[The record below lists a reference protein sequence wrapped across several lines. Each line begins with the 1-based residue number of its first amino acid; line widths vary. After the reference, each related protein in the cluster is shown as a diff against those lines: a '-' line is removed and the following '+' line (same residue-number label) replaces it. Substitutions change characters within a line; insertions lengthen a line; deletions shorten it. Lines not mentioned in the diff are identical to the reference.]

1 MAAVPTKGNLIA
13 VKKSLDLS
21 RVGYE
26 LLDRK
31 RNILIREMMSYIDA
45 AAELQDKVDSTYA
58 AAYAAL
64 MRANTTMGNCAD
76 VASTMPVDDSL
87 SISFR
92 SVMGVELPTVTVT
105 EEPAVRA
112 MPFGL
117 ASSCSMLDEAYMR
130 FMEVKRLTAK
140 LSEVENC
147 VYRLADAI
155 KKTQKRANA
164 LKNILIPRFEEE
176 VRFITDALDEKERE
190 EFARLK
196 VIKSMKDDQ

>member
-1 MAAVPTKGNLIA
+1 MPAVPTKGNLIA
-13 VKKSLDLS
+13 AKKSLDLS

-45 AAELQDKVDSTYA
+45 ASQLQSKVDETYA
-58 AAYAAL
+58 AAYTAL
-64 MRANTTMGNCAD
+64 MRTNTTMGYCAD
-76 VASTMPVDDSL
+76 LASTLPVDDSL
-87 SISFR
+87 SISFH
-92 SVMGVELPTVTVT
+92 SVMGVELPTVTLG
-105 EEPAVRA
+105 EQSAR

-117 ASSCSMLDEAYMR
+117 YSSNSMLDEAYLR
-130 FMEVKRLTAK
+130 FMEVKQLTVR

-196 VIKSMKDDQ
+196 VIKNMSS

>member
-1 MAAVPTKGNLIA
+1 LAAVPTKGNLIA
-13 VKKSLDLS
+13 AKKSLELS
-21 RVGYE
+21 KVGYE

-45 AAELQDKVDSTYA
+45 ASQLQGQVDQTYA
-58 AAYAAL
+58 SAYAAL
-64 MRANTTMGNCAD
+64 MRTNTTMGNCAEI
-76 VASTMPVDDSL
+76 ALALPVDDSL

-92 SVMGVELPTVTVT
+92 SVMGVELPTVTLDQQ
-105 EEPAVRA
+105 PQGR

-117 ASSCSMLDEAYMR
+117 YSSTSMLDEAYLR
-130 FMEVKRLTAK
+130 FMEVKRLTVR
-140 LSEVENC
+140 LSEVENS

-196 VIKSMKDDQ
+196 IIKNMSEAK

>member
-1 MAAVPTKGNLIA
+1 MPAVPTKGNLIA
-13 VKKSLDLS
+13 AKKSLDLS

-45 AAELQDKVDSTYA
+45 ASQLQSQVDETYA
-58 AAYAAL
+58 RAYTAL
-64 MRANTTMGNCAD
+64 MRTNTTMGNCAD
-76 VASTMPVDDSL
+76 VAATLPVDDSL

-92 SVMGVELPTVTVT
+92 SVMGVELPSVSLEEQQTV
-105 EEPAVRA
+105 R

-117 ASSCSMLDEAYMR
+117 YSSNSMLDEAYLS
-130 FMEVKRLTAK
+130 FIEVKKLTAR

-196 VIKSMKDDQ
+196 VIKNMSGD

>member
-13 VKKSLDLS
+13 AKKSLDLS
-21 RVGYE
+21 KVGYE

-45 AAELQDKVDSTYA
+45 ASELQTRVDSTYA

-64 MRANTTMGNCAD
+64 MRANITMGSCAD
-76 VASTMPVDDSL
+76 VAATMPTDDSL

-92 SVMGVELPTVTVT
+92 SVMGVELPTVTYT
-105 EEPAVRA
+105 EKPAAR

-117 ASSCSMLDEAYMR
+117 VSTGSMLDEAYLR
-130 FMEVKRLTAK
+130 FMEVKRLTAR
-140 LSEVENC
+140 LAEVENC

-196 VIKSMKDDQ
+196 IIKNMSEGG

>member
-13 VKKSLDLS
+13 AKKSLDLS

-31 RNILIREMMSYIDA
+31 RNILIREMMGYIDA
-45 AAELQDKVDSTYA
+45 ATQLQGEVDATYA
-58 AAYAAL
+58 AAYTAL
-64 MRANTTMGNCAD
+64 MRTHTTMGNCTGL
-76 VASTMPVDDSL
+76 ASTLPVENGL

-92 SVMGVELPTVTVT
+92 SVMGAELPTVQL
-105 EEPAVRA
+105 EEQQTAR

-117 ASSCSMLDEAYMR
+117 YSSNSMLDEAYLR
-130 FMEVKRLTAK
+130 FTEVKRLTAR
-140 LSEVENC
+140 LAEVENS

-196 VIKSMKDDQ
+196 IIKNMSK

>member
-13 VKKSLDLS
+13 TKKSLDLS
-21 RVGYE
+21 MVGYE

-31 RNILIREMMSYIDA
+31 RNILIREMMTYIDA
-45 AAELQDKVDSTYA
+45 ASELQGKVDSTYA

-64 MRANTTMGNCAD
+64 MRAHITMGNCAD
-76 VASTMPVDDSL
+76 MASTLPVDNSL

-92 SVMGVELPTVTVT
+92 SVMGVELPTVTT
-105 EEPAVRA
+105 AEEPDGRR
-112 MPFGL
+112 MPYGL
-117 ASSCSMLDEAYMR
+117 ASSCSMLDEAYLL
-130 FMEVKRLTAK
+130 FIEVKRLTAR

-196 VIKSMKDDQ
+196 IIKNMSEE

>member
-1 MAAVPTKGNLIA
+1 MASVPTKGNLIA
-13 VKKSLDLS
+13 AKKSLDLS
-21 RVGYE
+21 KVGYE

-45 AAELQDKVDSTYA
+45 ASELQRQVDETYS
-58 AAYAAL
+58 AAYTAL
-64 MRANTTMGNCAD
+64 MRTHTAMGNCAD
-76 VASTMPVDDSL
+76 LAATLPVDNGL

-92 SVMGVELPTVTVT
+92 SVMGVELPTVAL
-105 EEPAVRA
+105 EEQQTAR

-117 ASSCSMLDEAYMR
+117 YSSNSMLDEAYLR
-130 FMEVKRLTAK
+130 FAEVKRLTAR
-140 LSEVENC
+140 LAEVENS

-164 LKNILIPRFEEE
+164 LKNILIPGFEEE

-190 EFARLK
+190 EFSRLK
-196 VIKSMKDDQ
+196 VIKNMKA